1 MNYPVKMIAVVL
13 MLSFTTFFKVKIVF
27 AQKEY
32 SKEDIIEKGR
42 TMLGKNYRYN
52 CFYLNT
58 FKLEEAG
65 FITLHF
71 KHNNKLMSSYLKTHS
86 KSCPENVL
94 YDVKVYN
101 KNYKPTKIIGAK
113 GVNGRNANKDFWIQ
127 VSPNTSSISLSILKS
142 KRVQNETWHI
152 GNDFEKIKVR
162 ISKLKKAEGST
173 PSWQKAF

>member
-101 KNYKPTKIIGAK
+101 KNYKPTKIIGSK
-113 GVNGRNANKDFWIQ
+113 GVNGRNANKDFWI
-127 VSPNTSSISLSILKS
+127 
-142 KRVQNETWHI
+142 
-152 GNDFEKIKVR
+152 
-162 ISKLKKAEGST
+162 
-173 PSWQKAF
+173 